1 MFDNILKM
9 KDLYNEKGY
18 PPSPPS
24 HYISL
29 EAFSDLF
36 FILIFPCN
44 VKPPAEWYIYRCCK
58 ALSQGEISTLTNR
71 KIFLPAR
78 RRKCR
83 KSPPVSRSR
92 NVSLVFHRSRL
103 VKRTQHGILS

>member
-44 VKPPAEWYIYRCCK
+44 VKAPAVWCIFHYST
-58 ALSQGEISTLTNR
+58 ALSQGEISTLNNR

-92 NVSLVFHRSRL
+92 NVSPVSHRYRS

>member
-36 FILIFPCN
+36 FILIFL
-44 VKPPAEWYIYRCCK
+44 A
-58 ALSQGEISTLTNR
+58 T
-71 KIFLPAR
+71 
-78 RRKCR
+78 
-83 KSPPVSRSR
+83 
-92 NVSLVFHRSRL
+92 
-103 VKRTQHGILS
+103 